1 MSHLVEVYAKDLGV
15 KIGQP
20 YFQPHFFPILEE
32 NYITIHNDNKVQSK
46 EYDYWDEV
54 ISLVKRQAPDIKFI
68 QVGSGKEPKIKNV
81 TKFAATHS
89 IKQSAYIIKNALMHV
104 GTDSLPVHIA
114 SSFDKPIVSIYAHT
128 YASTCCPVWGSKKNH
143 TIIESHRDGKKPSYS
158 LEENPK
164 QINLI
169 KPEEIANAI
178 LKKLS
183 KNKSSRKTIF
193 IGDKYKEDLIHIIP
207 DNKYA
212 ASNKKLVLRFDL
224 LHNEENT
231 LHLFKDNQVSIVTS
245 KPLADEVLSQKNI
258 NCINYLSDKF
268 DAEFIERAKKKGIAL
283 RLLCTS
289 EERLSEQRHKFFD
302 IHISL
307 INQTKKIDEAK
318 KIVKVPKKNL
328 KIKSYT
334 IYFKNGE
341 AYHSLFEANG
351 KENFD
356 DIFID
361 LDKLMLYTD

>member
-15 KIGQP
+15 KIGKP
-20 YFQPHFFPILEE
+20 YFQPHFFPLLEE
-32 NYITIHNDNKVQSK
+32 NYITIHHDNKVQSK
-46 EYDYWDEV
+46 EYDYWEEV
-54 ISLVKRQAPDIKFI
+54 ISLVKQQAPDVKFI

-81 TKFAATHS
+81 TRFAATHS

-128 YASTCCPVWGSKKNH
+128 YASTCCPAWGSKKNH
-143 TIIESHRDGKKPSYS
+143 TIIESDRDGKKPSYS
-158 LEENPK
+158 LKESPK

-169 KPEEIANAI
+169 KPERIANAI

-183 KNKSSRKTIF
+183 KNKNSRKTIF

-207 DNKYA
+207 DNKYDL
-212 ASNKKLVLRFDL
+212 SSKKVVLRFDL

-245 KPLADEVLSQKNI
+245 VPLTDEILSQKNI
-258 NCINYLSDKF
+258 NCINYLSDHF
-268 DAEFIERAKKKGIAL
+268 DEEFIERTKKKGLTL
-283 RLLCTS
+283 RLFCTKK
-289 EERLSEQRHKFFD
+289 EVLNEQRYKFFD
-302 IHISL
+302 IQISL
-307 INQTKKIDEAK
+307 LDKSKKIEEAK
-318 KIVKVPKKNL
+318 KLAKLPRNKL

-351 KENFD
+351 KENLD